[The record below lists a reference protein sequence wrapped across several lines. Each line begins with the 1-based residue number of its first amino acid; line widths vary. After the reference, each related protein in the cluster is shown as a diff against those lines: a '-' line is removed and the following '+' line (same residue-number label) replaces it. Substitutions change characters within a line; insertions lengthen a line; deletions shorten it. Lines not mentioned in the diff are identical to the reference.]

1 MVSSR
6 EATPG
11 LATEGQLSSGKLD
24 WHEVTGS
31 SGKAAFDSSQTS
43 QRGVGVGGEG
53 RMSSFIWR

>member
-31 SGKAAFDSSQTS
+31 SGKAAFDSSQTI
-43 QRGVGVGGEG
+43 QRVACLRSDE
-53 RMSSFIWR
+53 RL